1 MKDPRPPHP
10 SQAQGE
16 PLDGGRSSPLRS
28 LQAVLFDM
36 DGTLVETEELWGEA
50 MAALALQLGGGF
62 SSEARERTVGTSM
75 PVAMSV
81 LYADLGVQRST
92 DQLADDARWVENETA
107 ALMTS
112 RGIPWRPGARER
124 LTAVRDAGLGTA
136 LVTTT
141 PRRIATIVLDRI
153 TAELGASPFD
163 VTVCGDEVPAR
174 KPDPAPYRQAM
185 AALGVSPESALVIED
200 SLVGVTAGLASGA
213 AVLGVPS
220 LQPLEPRTGLT
231 LRDSLLG
238 VHLHD
243 LKGVLTAYTARSASP
258 IGSVS

>member
-1 MKDPRPPHP
+1 MKDPAAPHH
-10 SQAQGE
+10 SQARGGSLHQ
-16 PLDGGRSSPLRS
+16 GRSSTLRS
-28 LQAVLFDM
+28 LRAVLFDM

-50 MAALALQLGGGF
+50 MAALAVQLGGVF

-75 PVAMSV
+75 AVAMSV
-81 LYADLGVQRST
+81 LHADLGLERSE

-112 RGIPWRPGARER
+112 RGIPWRPGAREL

-153 TAELGASPFD
+153 AAELGSSPFD

-185 AALGVSPESALVIED
+185 AALGVDAEACLVIED
-200 SLVGVTAGLASGA
+200 SQVGVAAGLASGS

-220 LQPLEPRTGLT
+220 LQPLEPMAGLT

-238 VHLHD
+238 THLHD
-243 LKGVLTAYTARSASP
+243 LQGVLTAHSP
-258 IGSVS
+258 VDLPA